1 MIYIPLHS
9 KKDSEGPSK
18 LEKKALFTCLW
29 HLFDDLFLMHVA
41 KHSIHHHTTHVD
53 VDVISKVFRP
63 FTMSEMDRC
72 CVDVFKPM
80 KFRGNRIPSYKTLSN
95 IWKELD
101 CYVWFR
107 LISTAQG
114 KLNACACVYI
124 QNSTTGELSIG
135 PLSAQMR
142 RTCMD
147 ILDGLSNEERIMEQV
162 TKDVYLIDPIFTIP
176 LMVNESE

>member
-1 MIYIPLHS
+1 
-9 KKDSEGPSK
+9 
-18 LEKKALFTCLW
+18 
-29 HLFDDLFLMHVA
+29 
-41 KHSIHHHTTHVD
+41 
-53 VDVISKVFRP
+53 
-63 FTMSEMDRC
+63 
-72 CVDVFKPM
+72 
-80 KFRGNRIPSYKTLSN
+80 
-95 IWKELD
+95 
-101 CYVWFR
+101 
-107 LISTAQG
+107 
-114 KLNACACVYI
+114 VYI